1 MARRYKRKTRT
12 ESQRDYRA
20 RKSLYEQ
27 WKSSTLSSKTFKEWN
42 AEYREN
48 QFYKKEFKL
57 YKSFFKRRKKSARY
71 GFRLTEEGEE
81 VKPYNFRDFKNQY
94 SLTRTDLEEEVEMG
108 ERSRIGSVITEMIN
122 DQAYELSRPKANAV
136 AKYLLRE
143 ERPLLIQKG
152 ILRVET
158 NEKGESV
165 DIIKG
170 RNLALLIRQ
179 GQFVEEE
186 VGLWDEIKE
195 VYKWMTEEQGM
206 TARKARDEI
215 GIHYF
220 DSDPS
225 KKKK

>member
-1 MARRYKRKTRT
+1 MARRYKRKTRI
-12 ESQRDYRA
+12 ESQRQYRA

-48 QFYKKEFKL
+48 QFLKKEFKL
-57 YKSFFKRRKKSARY
+57 YKKLFNKRKGSARY
-71 GFRLTEEGEE
+71 GFRLTEEEKE
-81 VKPYNFRDFKNQY
+81 TEHYNFRDFKEQY
-94 SLTRTDLEEEVEMG
+94 WLTRTSLEEEVEMG
-108 ERSRIGSVITEMIN
+108 ERKRVGSVITEMVN
-122 DQAYELSRPKANAV
+122 DQAYELSRTKASAV

-143 ERPLLIQKG
+143 ERQLLIDKG
-152 ILRVET
+152 ILRVEE
-158 NEKGESV
+158 NEKGESI

-195 VYKWMTEEQGM
+195 VYRWMTKDQKMSAQEAKE
-206 TARKARDEI
+206 EI
-215 GIHYF
+215 GKSYF
-220 DSDPS
+220 DSDPT
-225 KKKK
+225 KKK

>member
-20 RKSLYEQ
+20 RKSLYE
-27 WKSSTLSSKTFKEWN
+27 KYKASTLSPETFKEWN
-42 AEYREN
+42 ADYRKN
-48 QFYKKEFKL
+48 QFLKKEFKL
-57 YKSFFKRRKKSARY
+57 YKKMFEKRKKSAKY
-71 GFRLTEEGEE
+71 GFRLTEEGKETE
-81 VKPYNFRDFKNQY
+81 HYNFRDFKDQY
-94 SLTRTDLEEEVEMG
+94 LLTRNSLEQEVEMG
-108 ERSRIGSVITEMIN
+108 ERNRIGSVITEMIN
-122 DQAYELSRPKANAV
+122 DQAYELSRSKANAV

-143 ERPLLIQKG
+143 ERPLLIKKG
-152 ILRVET
+152 LLRVDED
-158 NEKGESV
+158 EEGKPV
-165 DIIKG
+165 DVIKK

-195 VYKWMTEEQGM
+195 VYRWMVDEQGM
-206 TARKARDEI
+206 TSYQARDEI
-215 GIHYF
+215 GLTYF